1 VSDRILSSTNVPAPF
16 RNTLLE
22 DYDVDYPRA
31 RRSAFRQV
39 DEWEPSDTK
48 PALLLEG
55 APNRA
60 KTMLA
65 AGLLN
70 EYHRWFSAPVK
81 GKALT
86 QLKQERLPV
95 YFIQLAEFIDLHLR
109 TFRLHDQVMKSLV
122 PPNEYL
128 EIDQLL
134 QDLKVRVKVLVI
146 DDVGKEH
153 HTPTGFAEDAFDL
166 LVRTRHNNG
175 LTTIYTSNMPVAQWG
190 STYSDSMASIIK
202 RSSTI
207 VTFD

>member
-1 VSDRILSSTNVPAPF
+1 MSDRLLFSTNVPAPF
-16 RNTLLE
+16 RKTLLG
-22 DYDVDYPRA
+22 DYDVKWPRA

-39 DEWEPSDTK
+39 EGWIPTDAK

-65 AGLLN
+65 AALLN
-70 EYHRWFSAPVK
+70 EYHDEISYNAT
-81 GKALT
+81 GKDLM
-86 QLKQERLPV
+86 QLRQQKLPV
-95 YFIQLAEFIDLHLR
+95 YFIQLAEFIDLNLR

-122 PPNEYL
+122 APDEYL

-153 HTPTGFAEDAFDL
+153 HTATGFAEDAFDL

-175 LTTIYTSNMPVAQWG
+175 LTTIYTSNMPVQQWG

>member
-1 VSDRILSSTNVPAPF
+1 VSDRLLSSTNVPAPF
-16 RNTLLE
+16 RNTLLD
-22 DYDVDYPRA
+22 DYDVKWPRA

-39 DEWEPSDTK
+39 EEWDPSDSK

-70 EYHRWFSAPVK
+70 EYHKPLTSSVT
-81 GKALT
+81 GSALT
-86 QLKQERLPV
+86 QLRQEKLPI

-122 PPNEYL
+122 QPDEYL

-153 HTPTGFAEDAFDL
+153 HTATGFAEDAFDL

-175 LTTIYTSNMPVAQWG
+175 LTTIYTSNLKVQQWG

>member
-1 VSDRILSSTNVPAPF
+1 MSDRLLSSTNVPAPF
-16 RNTLLE
+16 RNTLLD
-22 DYDVDYPRA
+22 DYDVKWPRA

-39 DEWEPSDTK
+39 EEWDPSDSK

-70 EYHRWFSAPVK
+70 EYHKPLTSSVT
-81 GKALT
+81 GSALT
-86 QLKQERLPV
+86 QLRQEKLPI

-122 PPNEYL
+122 QPDEYL

-153 HTPTGFAEDAFDL
+153 HTATGFAEDAFDL

-175 LTTIYTSNMPVAQWG
+175 LTTIYTSNLKVQQWG